1 MAKPTSQSS
10 SEKSGGSHESQSHA
24 KMPPSRDNVFKSRR
38 LEENARKDLISGE
51 AKIGNEF
58 MPYPTGVHVAQE
70 ITYVKE
76 IEDKKTYKAVLL
88 RKKNNSTESKEKEK
102 CRIKAKSDGR
112 EKRI

>member
-51 AKIGNEF
+51 AKIGNDVHSVRF
-58 MPYPTGVHVAQE
+58 VHVVFMKLKKMK
-70 ITYVKE
+70 VK
-76 IEDKKTYKAVLL
+76 I
-88 RKKNNSTESKEKEK
+88 RP
-102 CRIKAKSDGR
+102 
-112 EKRI
+112 